1 MKHLRLLP
9 TGLGRGL
16 KFSAFA
22 CLASCGVVSPGSRL
36 GDAELAAPGTWAGT
50 LEAQAG
56 IDQRWIRKTGGAELA
71 GLVAEALKANPDLQ
85 AAAARV
91 ERAAAEAQIAGAARQ
106 ASLSADGMG
115 TRLQQRF
122 VGLPLPGV
130 SGAPTS
136 LSNHFGVAL
145 NAAWEVDVWGRARAG
160 QAAAVADA
168 QGSARD
174 YEAARVSLAGQ
185 VAKAW
190 LALAEGNEQI
200 LLAIEG
206 LEARR
211 QLAAAVRERFERAI
225 IEDGGSAAQVRL
237 TESEVATGEATLALR
252 RQEKDRAVRQLE
264 LLLGRYPAGKLVAG
278 AKLPALPP
286 VPPAGLPSE
295 LLLRR
300 PDVLAAE
307 RRLAADGAR
316 TKEAR
321 LARFPSLRLTGSTGT
336 TTSSLRDVLSSDL
349 GVWSLGGSLTQ
360 PLFEGGRITGRI
372 LRATAEEREAT
383 AALQRTVLVAF
394 GEVEQSLAAEIHLR
408 EREDAARR
416 AKELA
421 SDAAL
426 SAAEEFAGGTG
437 DVLTLIDT
445 REQEINTASQLAAL
459 RRLRLDNRVDLH
471 LALGGD
477 FTL

>member
-1 MKHLRLLP
+1 
-9 TGLGRGL
+9 
-16 KFSAFA
+16 
-22 CLASCGVVSPGSRL
+22 
-36 GDAELAAPGTWAGT
+36 
-50 LEAQAG
+50 
-56 IDQRWIRKTGGAELA
+56 
-71 GLVAEALKANPDLQ
+71 
-85 AAAARV
+85 
-91 ERAAAEAQIAGAARQ
+91 
-106 ASLSADGMG
+106 
-115 TRLQQRF
+115 
-122 VGLPLPGV
+122 
-130 SGAPTS
+130 
-136 LSNHFGVAL
+136 
-145 NAAWEVDVWGRARAG
+145 
-160 QAAAVADA
+160 
-168 QGSARD
+168 
-174 YEAARVSLAGQ
+174 
-185 VAKAW
+185 
-190 LALAEGNEQI
+190 
-200 LLAIEG
+200 
-206 LEARR
+206 
-211 QLAAAVRERFERAI
+211 
-225 IEDGGSAAQVRL
+225 
-237 TESEVATGEATLALR
+237 LR

-336 TTSSLRDVLSSDL
+336 TTSSLRDVLSSDF

-421 SDAAL
+421 SDAAQ
-426 SAAEEFAGGTG
+426 SAAEEFTGGTG